1 MEGGGGGG
9 GDRGVGMVGG
19 PEGLPTAGALKE
31 GVAVAATGVLGAA

>member
-1 MEGGGGGG
+1 
-9 GDRGVGMVGG
+9 MVDG